1 MAADTVVHVAAG
13 CKLECEKYIRL
24 GVDGLVQT
32 HDVWMLKFFHRLD
45 LSLHFLL
52 HAQLADLVHLRCCL
66 ALPRGDRVGR
76 SALARRV
83 VDAKVPRVGRRL
95 DGRASCT
102 YLLRQ
107 GSAQRPI

>member
-52 HAQLADLVHLRCCL
+52 HAQLANLVLVEDLEGDGLANGFILRHCSQK
-66 ALPRGDRVGR
+66 GN
-76 SALARRV
+76 S
-83 VDAKVPRVGRRL
+83 
-95 DGRASCT
+95 
-102 YLLRQ
+102 
-107 GSAQRPI
+107 

>member
-52 HAQLADLVHLRCCL
+52 HAQLADLVLVKDLEGDGLANGFILRH
-66 ALPRGDRVGR
+66 
-76 SALARRV
+76 
-83 VDAKVPRVGRRL
+83 
-95 DGRASCT
+95 
-102 YLLRQ
+102 
-107 GSAQRPI
+107 

>member
-52 HAQLADLVHLRCCL
+52 HAQLADLVLVEDLEGDGLANGFILRHCSQK
-66 ALPRGDRVGR
+66 GN
-76 SALARRV
+76 S
-83 VDAKVPRVGRRL
+83 
-95 DGRASCT
+95 
-102 YLLRQ
+102 
-107 GSAQRPI
+107 

>member
-13 CKLECEKYIRL
+13 CKLECEKNIRL

-52 HAQLADLVHLRCCL
+52 HAQLADLVLVEDLEGDGLANSFILRH
-66 ALPRGDRVGR
+66 
-76 SALARRV
+76 
-83 VDAKVPRVGRRL
+83 
-95 DGRASCT
+95 
-102 YLLRQ
+102 
-107 GSAQRPI
+107 